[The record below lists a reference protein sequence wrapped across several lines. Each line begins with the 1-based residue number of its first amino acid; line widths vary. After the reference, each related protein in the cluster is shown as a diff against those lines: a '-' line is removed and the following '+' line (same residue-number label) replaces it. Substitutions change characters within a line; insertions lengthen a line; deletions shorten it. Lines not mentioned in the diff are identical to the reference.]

1 MSSALMSLVALSL
14 ARSSTA
20 LPSSTNAS
28 SITGSSKNVGHPSLG
43 SITAAVLMPKD
54 ASAPRDTSVFMLG
67 PPLLN
72 EFHPSTNI
80 SRPGPNMANSD
91 SPACTGVL
99 QNTFK
104 NAGGQHPWSI

>member
-1 MSSALMSLVALSL
+1 MSRALMSLVARSL

-20 LPSSTNAS
+20 LPSRTNAS
-28 SITGSSKNVGHPSLG
+28 SITGSSKNVGQPSFG

-67 PPLLN
+67 PPLFK

-80 SRPGPNMANSD
+80 SLPGPSMAKTD
-91 SPACTGVL
+91 RPACTGVL
-99 QNTFK
+99 QNTLR
-104 NAGGQHPWSI
+104 NAGGQHP